1 MVDAFAKGD
10 ILQVLFFSVLFG
22 VGLAALG
29 ERGKSIID
37 FFDKLSHVF
46 QNHRLHH
53 ARGADRRIH
62 IYDRALLDSIKPL
75 ASLMLS
81 VYVTMFLFVFV
92 ALNII
97 CKLFGFS
104 LWNYLRFIKDE
115 LLIVL
120 GTSSSESV
128 LPRMMDKMERYGCSK
143 SVVLSFRRDIL
154 LTWTAPR
161 FICPW
166 RRFSG
171 AGVRR

>member
-1 MVDAFAKGD
+1 MRAAPIGAFGAMAYTIGH
-10 ILQVLFFSVLFG
+10 FG
-22 VGLAALG
+22 
-29 ERGKSIID
+29 
-37 FFDKLSHVF
+37 
-46 QNHRLHH
+46 
-53 ARGADRRIH
+53 
-62 IYDRALLDSIKPL
+62 LDSIKPL

-128 LPRMMDKMERYGCSK
+128 LPRMMDKMERYGCSNRL
-143 SVVLSFRRDIL
+143 SALSFRRDIL
-154 LTWTAPR
+154 LTWTAPQ

-166 RRFSG
+166 RRFFW
-171 AGVRR
+171 RRCSALTLPSASRLRSFSC